1 MPWFRLNVAHETRL
15 DPLEAWEFLNDVA
28 NLERMTPPK
37 MKFKFL
43 GDSDKPLSLGSILVY
58 SIRPLPFF
66 KTLWVSEISAF
77 EPPQRFCDTQLK
89 GPYSSWIHEHRI
101 VKNTENKG
109 CTIVDEIYFELPF
122 GILGTLLFHLYV
134 KKELLKAFTYRK
146 RQLDVLIQNETHL
159 NYQLTLKPLN
169 A

>member
-1 MPWFRLNVAHETRL
+1 MPWFRLNVIHETHLERQ
-15 DPLEAWEFLNDVA
+15 EAWDFLNDVA

-43 GDSDKPLSLGSILVY
+43 GDPDKPLSMGSILVY
-58 SIRPLPFF
+58 SIRPIPLF

-101 VKNTENKG
+101 VKNTESNG
-109 CTIVDEIYFELPF
+109 CTIVDEIHFELPF
-122 GILGTLLFHLYV
+122 GILGTLLYHLYV

>member
-15 DPLEAWEFLNDVA
+15 DPLEAWDFLNDVT
-28 NLERMTPPK
+28 NLERMTPSK
-37 MKFKFL
+37 MRFKFL
-43 GDSDKPLSLGSILVY
+43 GDPHKPLSLGRILVY

-77 EPPQRFCDTQLK
+77 EPPQRFCDKQLK

-122 GILGTLLFHLYV
+122 GILGTLLYHLYV